1 MLKNL
6 DISNNSTK
14 NDCKLIGLVSTSKE
28 FKIAWIINNSLDVS
42 LIKEDNEIINLSNG
56 RSLSI
61 SHLLYKRNKGF
72 IRLINNK
79 VMNNKG
85 KSITFKEK
93 KHIKINP
100 EQSINETMK
109 VLQNCV
115 GESIPVIDS
124 NNKLIGVIS
133 ENDVLKA
140 YDKITKI
147 IRRNHEW

>member
-85 KSITFKEK
+85 KSSLISSLSNFDYIVQFSSNFFEFETFNIINKLKSYNDIQFANFIDYNSIKEK
-93 KHIKINP
+93 YLL
-100 EQSINETMK
+100 SI
-109 VLQNCV
+109 
-115 GESIPVIDS
+115 
-124 NNKLIGVIS
+124 
-133 ENDVLKA
+133 
-140 YDKITKI
+140 
-147 IRRNHEW
+147 